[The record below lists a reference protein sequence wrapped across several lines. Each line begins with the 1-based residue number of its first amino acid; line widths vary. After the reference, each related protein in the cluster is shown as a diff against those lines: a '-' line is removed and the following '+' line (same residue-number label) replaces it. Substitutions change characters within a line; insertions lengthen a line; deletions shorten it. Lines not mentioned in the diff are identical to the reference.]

1 MVQIMTNNT
10 QMNGNPNDKE
20 LLNEEFLRSVGER
33 VKKTRNE
40 RKLTRKTLSENS
52 GVSERYLALLESGKG
67 NVSIALLR
75 QLSHSL
81 GVEPESLISSSP
93 YIDSDSRLVL
103 GLLSSL
109 NKHERLKL
117 KDKILSEFR
126 ASPSARSYRIAL
138 TGLRGAGKTTVGNYL
153 SSTLDIPFI
162 ELDKEVERFAGES
175 LAEIFMTY
183 GQEGF
188 RNLERS
194 CLENILAQ
202 GKNCIIATGGGIV
215 QEPSIYNLLLSTCYT
230 VWLKASPRE
239 HMDRV
244 IAQGDMRPMAG
255 NDRAMEQL
263 KTILTNRQSS
273 YEKADLTIN
282 TDGKVPDLV
291 ARQII
296 ANPILKNL
304 IQKTA

>member
-1 MVQIMTNNT
+1 
-10 QMNGNPNDKE
+10 
-20 LLNEEFLRSVGER
+20 
-33 VKKTRNE
+33 
-40 RKLTRKTLSENS
+40 
-52 GVSERYLALLESGKG
+52 
-67 NVSIALLR
+67 
-75 QLSHSL
+75 
-81 GVEPESLISSSP
+81 
-93 YIDSDSRLVL
+93 
-103 GLLSSL
+103 
-109 NKHERLKL
+109 
-117 KDKILSEFR
+117 
-126 ASPSARSYRIAL
+126 
-138 TGLRGAGKTTVGNYL
+138 
-153 SSTLDIPFI
+153 
-162 ELDKEVERFAGES
+162 
-175 LAEIFMTY
+175 MTY

-202 GKNCIIATGGGIV
+202 GNNCIIATGGGIV